1 MNEERVAR
9 LEASIRNFVFKN
21 LMKSYLPFPLDRVK
35 ASQWAYPLN
44 VPKGGKTILYTSYM
58 YQFASSFKVFEKL
71 IPTFIT
77 LGSSELSSNLGTK
90 LIKPKSQ
97 EIARSD
103 SILQNIYKMTSR
115 VGDDIGYLYE
125 DEPYSGSILYE
136 LGFMDEFKTYGS
148 KMYELFKT
156 KNVEQIVTVDPHTTN
171 TLSNLK
177 KHIQFDIPFV
187 SYLNL
192 VKDSQGNGEFVL
204 HDSCLYSRFLNMHD
218 TIREVLAKSGL
229 KLVEDEFTTGKRF
242 GVCCEAPVGPLGQIS

>member
-1 MNEERVAR
+1 
-9 LEASIRNFVFKN
+9 
-21 LMKSYLPFPLDRVK
+21 
-35 ASQWAYPLN
+35 
-44 VPKGGKTILYTSYM
+44 
-58 YQFASSFKVFEKL
+58 
-71 IPTFIT
+71 
-77 LGSSELSSNLGTK
+77 
-90 LIKPKSQ
+90 PKSQ

-242 GVCCEAPVGPLGQIS
+242 GVCCGAPVGPLDGSLSDSMARMRMKSLNSLSKNVLVACPLCYVSLSPYGNVKDIAEVIK